1 MKILAVLAGG
11 AIGAVLR
18 YLLTVYL
25 GKWKCPDGF
34 PWVIASINICGS
46 FILGLLMEAV
56 FHSLSLL
63 FLVTGLL
70 GAFTT
75 FSTFSVEAVM
85 LYRERKKKQLAGYLL
100 LSLLGSLLAFTFGYH
115 LTG

>member
-1 MKILAVLAGG
+1 MKMIAVLAGG

-25 GKWKCPDGF
+25 SKWKLPFGF
-34 PWVIASINICGS
+34 PWIIVSINVSGS
-46 FILGLLMEAV
+46 FVLGLLVEAD
-56 FHSLSLL
+56 FHPLIRL
-63 FLVTGLL
+63 FIVTGLL

-75 FSTFSVEAVM
+75 FSTFSVEAVT
-85 LYRERKKKQLAGYLL
+85 LYRERKKKQLAGCLL
-100 LSLLGSLLAFTFGYH
+100 LSLLGSFFAFTFGYH